1 MSNKIDDM
9 AKFAKFCKDMG
20 FIYQSSEIYGGI
32 NGFWD
37 YGPLGVELKKN
48 IKEAWWQDMV
58 RNPPPGPDGQEI
70 RMVGLDCAIIMNPK
84 VWVASGH
91 VGGFSDPM
99 VDCLKCRK
107 RFRADKL
114 KVIRITTVV
123 AANKEQANNPKR
135 TVVAR
140 AVEADDREA
149 IQKALDRITVQ
160 DEKAHKS
167 QLKATIVTAFG
178 AQGFEPGSPQVIE
191 ALKNSSINVS
201 GEAFDFTTYPRDQE
215 ITCPEPNCGGTLTEP
230 RAFNLMNETY
240 TGAVQS
246 EENKAYLRPETAQGI
261 FVNYKNVLDS
271 TRLKLPFGIAQV
283 GKAFRNE
290 INPRNYTFR
299 SREFEQMEIEF
310 FCPPSESRKWYEYW
324 RELRKNWYSTLGINS
339 TNLIP
344 REQGQEELAHYSVGT
359 TDIEY
364 MFPFSD
370 EPQEL
375 EGVAHRGDFD
385 LKAHAKHSGKDLG
398 YFDEE
403 GWNALLQ
410 ARLTPFKDDKNR
422 LPEEVKLR
430 EEQKKQLEKD
440 EKPKFS
446 FVPHVIEPSA
456 GADRFTLAVLCEA
469 YHPEDVVKDASGKE
483 EKRCVMKF
491 HPRLAP
497 VKAAIF
503 PLVNKGGMDDAA
515 RELYR
520 SLKPYFNVVYDQSG
534 AIGRRYRRQDEAGTP
549 FCITVDGDTMKDG
562 TVTIRDRDTLKQER
576 IPKGEVRAR
585 IEAALRG

>member
-1 MSNKIDDM
+1 MAKKIEDM

-37 YGPLGVELKKN
+37 YGPLGVELKRN

-99 VDCLKCRK
+99 QDCKKCQG
-107 RFRADKL
+107 RFRADQ
-114 KVIRITTVV
+114 I
-123 AANKEQANNPKR
+123 A
-135 TVVAR
+135 
-140 AVEADDREA
+140 
-149 IQKALDRITVQ
+149 
-160 DEKAHKS
+160 
-167 QLKATIVTAFG
+167 G
-178 AQGFEPGSPQVIE
+178 AQCPLKPSKAPGQHT
-191 ALKNSSINVS
+191 
-201 GEAFDFTTYPRDQE
+201 DCQ
-215 ITCPEPNCGGTLTEP
+215 LTEA
-230 RAFNLMNETY
+230 RAFNLMFESHA
-240 TGAVQS
+240 GPIAS
-246 EENKAYLRPETAQGI
+246 EENKVYLRPETAQGI

-271 TRLKLPFGIAQV
+271 SRLKLPFGIAQV

-290 INPRNYTFR
+290 INPRNFTFR

-310 FCPPSESRKWYEYW
+310 FCHPNESRKWYEYW
-324 RELRKNWYSTLGINS
+324 RELRKKWYSTLGILS
-339 TNLIP
+339 DNLVP
-344 REQGQEELAHYSVGT
+344 REQSQEELAHYSVGT

-375 EGVAHRGDFD
+375 EGVAHRGAFD
-385 LKAHAKHSGKDLG
+385 LTAHATQSGKDLG

-403 GWNALLQ
+403 GWNNLLQ
-410 ARLTPFKDDKNR
+410 QRLTPFKDDKNR
-422 LPEEVKLR
+422 LPEETKLR

-440 EKPKFS
+440 EKPRFS

-469 YHPEDVVKDASGKE
+469 YTEDTQPDAKGKPET
-483 EKRCVMKF
+483 RIVMKF

-497 VKAAIF
+497 IKAAIF
-503 PLVNKGGMDDAA
+503 PLVNKDGMDEEARKLY
-515 RELYR
+515 REL
-520 SLKPYFNVVYDQSG
+520 KPFFNVVYDQSG

-562 TVTIRDRDTLKQER
+562 TVTIRDRDTLKQDR

-585 IEAALRG
+585 IEALLRPGG